1 MSGPVSAILPGF
13 RLRGGFF
20 TDTSESEEDEEAKEE
35 EEADL
40 ATTTGSPLAPSDS
53 GLESE
58 SEAEGSFWERPG
70 HGGERADP
78 STPCSPQPT
87 NTRFPQIGKASSRP
101 GITGSPGC
109 ACSCLILHLSVTA
122 CDLPRPPSSWVKCRG
137 SKEIHS
143 FFFPSGKSFSNT
155 TKSCLETQ
163 PDEMPSYTISAV
175 DSAGPSAHRQHIPG
189 HNSHIILIHARQ
201 HTGTPTHTIH
211 VH

>member
-143 FFFPSGKSFSNT
+143 FFSPVARAFQIPQSLAWRPNQMRCPLTPSLLLT
-155 TKSCLETQ
+155 LL
-163 PDEMPSYTISAV
+163 
-175 DSAGPSAHRQHIPG
+175 GP
-189 HNSHIILIHARQ
+189 Q
-201 HTGTPTHTIH
+201 HTDNTYLDTTLT
-211 VH
+211 